1 MKRICM
7 MIILAVFI
15 GLNCHAYAASN
26 AQDIL
31 KAVVKIH
38 SVIPKETPSS
48 ETLGIEREGHG
59 IVIDAEGVIVTI
71 GYFVRD
77 AEKIDVIGPE
87 GKPVATTVSGYDDN
101 TGFAIVGTERPLRV
115 VPIEIGQSSTITV
128 GDPILVAGYGA
139 AQAASVISRKELAGY
154 WEYLVEEAIYTVPAF
169 ANFSGASL
177 IDRKGH
183 LVGIGSL
190 FTQIFMKG
198 IGSLPCNV
206 FVPIDLLK
214 PVLATLKME
223 RRSQEMPRPSLGIN
237 AEEAHGR
244 IFITKVTSGGPAE
257 KAGLKPGDIVLMV
270 EGREVASLAD
280 CYRKIWGIGNAGV
293 QVPLTVL
300 QGSKIT
306 ELQVH
311 SGDRQKLVNPRSRKE
326 LAI

>member
-26 AQDIL
+26 AQEIL

-48 ETLGIEREGHG
+48 ETLGTEREGHG
-59 IVIDAEGVIVTI
+59 IVIDAEGAILTI
-71 GYFVRD
+71 GYLVRG
-77 AEKIDVIGPE
+77 AEKIYVTGPE
-87 GKPVATTVSGYDDN
+87 GKPVAATVSGYDNN
-101 TGFAIVGTERPLRV
+101 TGFAIVRTERPLGV
-115 VPIEIGQSSTITV
+115 VPIEIGQSSTVTV
-128 GDPILVAGYGA
+128 GDPILVAGYEA

-169 ANFSGASL
+169 ANFSGAAL
-177 IDRKGH
+177 IDRRGH

-223 RRSQEMPRPSLGIN
+223 KRSQEMPRPWLGIN

-270 EGREVASLAD
+270 EGREVAGLAD

-293 QVPLTVL
+293 QVPLTIL
-300 QGSKIT
+300 QGSKIIEIKVSST
-306 ELQVH
+306 
-311 SGDRQKLVNPRSRKE
+311 DRQRAFKLNNRNGIT
-326 LAI
+326 L